1 MHRTVAPRI
10 AKPDYWTM
18 MPTRRHMQRCKRA
31 RPAFL
36 FRGSGTKPYRR
47 HGLRNAGKRR
57 FFDHTRLAQGGQ
69 GSRNAVPCRRTRSA
83 TPCHPAD
90 MRNRATGSKFHIRA
104 TVSKCHGAGESRDI
118 FGGARLCMNVGMVP
132 LQRRAPLHA
141 AIAREPRERQLPAR
155 VSDAAAWACRSCCT
169 R

>member
-1 MHRTVAPRI
+1 MHRTVTPRI

-18 MPTRRHMQRCKRA
+18 MPTRRHMQRYKCA

-69 GSRNAVPCRRTRSA
+69 GSRRSVPTHAVCDAVILPT
-83 TPCHPAD
+83 
-90 MRNRATGSKFHIRA
+90 RNRATGSKFHIRA

-118 FGGARLCMNVGMVP
+118 FGGDRLCMNVGMVP

-141 AIAREPRERQLPAR
+141 AIARKPRERQLPAR
-155 VSDAAAWACRSCCT
+155 VSDAAA
-169 R
+169 

>member
-18 MPTRRHMQRCKRA
+18 MPTRRHMQRYKCA

-69 GSRNAVPCRRTRSA
+69 GSRRSVPTHAVCDAVSS
-83 TPCHPAD
+83 CLH
-90 MRNRATGSKFHIRA
+90 ATGRRDRSSTSVPRCP
-104 TVSKCHGAGESRDI
+104 KCHGAGESRDI

-155 VSDAAAWACRSCCT
+155 VSDAAA
-169 R
+169 